1 MLRIA
6 LKLNVEN
13 RQKCVTQQEE
23 SNPWCHSIQKKNLQ
37 NNDKKKCL
45 KVCHN
50 QLSILLIV
58 FHIRVDCSTKVGYI
72 LNEMVNIL

>member
-23 SNPWCHSIQKKNLQ
+23 SNPWCHSIQKKISKIT
-37 NNDKKKCL
+37 KKKML
-45 KVCHN
+45 KSMSQSTFDLTH
-50 QLSILLIV
+50 
-58 FHIRVDCSTKVGYI
+58 RVSYTR
-72 LNEMVNIL
+72 